1 MSSWQERMDQEAQ
14 EAKKAADEKEQK
26 LSKSQ
31 AEIKKYIEEKWS
43 ELMELAGNIAVKDIL
58 TKVKDFWGPE
68 TWIGDSLYFSFPTRY
83 HEVFYPHKL
92 YHNAGDSIVYPGTVF
107 ERGQTDGLVELIFRA
122 INDHSFTIPGRPAH
136 VITHETLI
144 SQGGS
149 ENTYKLE
156 HPRHIPAVPDRT
168 GKIRSEFGIALQVHS
183 RDERK
188 TIYAYDKAFHD
199 YSRSHVHIPSPSPSF
214 SMNLSSGQPFQS
226 IAQQLE
232 EYAYRQVKYRK
243 EHRMLPSDLRRI
255 TFQ

>member
-1 MSSWQERMDQEAQ
+1 MGSWQERMDQ

-31 AEIKKYIEEKWS
+31 AEIKKYIEEKRI
-43 ELMELAGNIAVKDIL
+43 ELTELAGNIAVKDIIA
-58 TKVKDFWGPE
+58 KVKDFWGSE
-68 TWIGDSLYFSFPTRY
+68 TRLGEDFYFSFPAKY
-83 HEVFYPHKL
+83 HEIFYQHQP
-92 YHNAGDSIVYPGTVF
+92 YHNGGDSIVYPETVF
-107 ERGQTDGLVELIFRA
+107 ERGKTDGLVELIFRVV
-122 INDHSFTIPGRPAH
+122 NEYSFTIPGKPAH
-136 VITHETLI
+136 VITHETLT

-149 ENTYKLE
+149 ETTYKLE

-168 GKIRSEFGIALQVHS
+168 DTLRSEFGIALQAHS

-188 TIYAYDKAFHD
+188 TIYAYDNVPLHD
-199 YSRSHVHIPSPSPSF
+199 SSSRVYIPSSGS

-232 EYAYRQVKYRK
+232 EYAYGQVKYRK
-243 EHRMLPSDLRRI
+243 EYRRLPSDIRKI